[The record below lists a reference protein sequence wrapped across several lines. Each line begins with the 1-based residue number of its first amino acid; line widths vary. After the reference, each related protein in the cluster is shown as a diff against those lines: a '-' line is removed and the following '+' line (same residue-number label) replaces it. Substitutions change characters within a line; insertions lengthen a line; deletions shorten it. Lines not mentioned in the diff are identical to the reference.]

1 MNVRYLC
8 AMILTGIAFGCGG
21 ETVKRDPV
29 YKVRGVV
36 TYKGKPVSGADVTF
50 TCEEK
55 GRSAFGRT
63 NDSGEYELTTFGS
76 NDGAVAGKHAVAISK
91 IPVPA
96 NTPTIAPTE
105 SDDYAPPG
113 IGKSTDPVKPKSDIP
128 EKYATAATSGLVAQ
142 VNSDGEN
149 VYDFSL
155 E

>member
-1 MNVRYLC
+1 MSVRFLIVMMLAC
-8 AMILTGIAFGCGG
+8 MTVGCGG

-50 TCEEK
+50 NCEEK

-63 NDSGEYELTTFGS
+63 NDAGEYQLTTFAN
-76 NDGAVAGKHAVAISK
+76 NDGAVAGKHTVAVSK
-91 IPVPA
+91 IPIPA
-96 NTPTIAPTE
+96 STATLAATE
-105 SDDYAPPG
+105 SEEYAPPG
-113 IGKSTDPVKPKSDIP
+113 IGKSTDPVKPKSEIP
-128 EKYATAATSGLVAQ
+128 DKYATAATSGLVAQ
-142 VNSDGEN
+142 VNADGEN

>member
-1 MNVRYLC
+1 MNGRRLFVVILAFC
-8 AMILTGIAFGCGG
+8 ALGCGG

-50 TCEEK
+50 NCEEK

-63 NDSGEYELTTFGS
+63 NENGEYQLTTFGS
-76 NDGAVAGKHAVAISK
+76 NDGAVAGKHTVAITK
-91 IPVPA
+91 IPIPA
-96 NTPTIAPTE
+96 STPALAPTE

-113 IGKSTDPVKPKSDIP
+113 VGQSTDPVKPKSDLP
-128 EKYATAATSGLVAQ
+128 AKYATAATSGLVAQ
-142 VNSDGEN
+142 VNPDGEN
-149 VYDFSL
+149 VYDFPL